1 MTLKVICTEGVL
13 IEEGLLNK
21 FTEAFKLISKEEDLD
36 DNASI
41 NIKIIKD
48 KEMLNLNNHFR
59 NKESS
64 TNVLSFTN
72 EDISKSITG
81 NLGDIAINYD
91 YILKESNEQN
101 KTFDDHMIHMLIH
114 GIYHILGFDHD
125 NDKVANVMEKKEVTL
140 LNKLNISNPYN

>member
-114 GIYHILGFDHD
+114 GIYHILVFEHD

>member
-114 GIYHILGFDHD
+114 GIYHILGFEHD

>member
-1 MTLKVICTEGVL
+1 MTLKVICTDGVV
-13 IEEGLLNK
+13 IEEDLLNK
-21 FTEAFKLISKEEDLD
+21 FTQAFKLISKEEDLD

-59 NKESS
+59 NKETS

-91 YILKESNEQN
+91 YILEESNEQN

-114 GIYHILGFDHD
+114 GIYHILGFEHD

>member
-1 MTLKVICTEGVL
+1 MTLKVICTEGVV
-13 IEEGLLNK
+13 IEEDLLNK
-21 FTEAFKLISKEEDLD
+21 FTQAFKLISKEEDLD

-91 YILKESNEQN
+91 YILEESNEQN

-140 LNKLNISNPYN
+140 LNKLIISNQ

>member
-1 MTLKVICTEGVL
+1 MTLNVICTEGVV
-13 IEEGLLNK
+13 IDEGLLNK

-59 NKESS
+59 NKETS

-91 YILKESNEQN
+91 YILEESNEQN

-114 GIYHILGFDHD
+114 GIYHILGFEHD

>member
-1 MTLKVICTEGVL
+1 MTLKVICTEGVV
-13 IEEGLLNK
+13 IEEDLLNK

-59 NKESS
+59 NKETS

-91 YILKESNEQN
+91 YILEESNEQN

-114 GIYHILGFDHD
+114 GIYHILGFDHED
-125 NDKVANVMEKKEVTL
+125 DKVAHIMERKEVTL
-140 LNKLNISNPYN
+140 LNKLNITDPYN

>member
-1 MTLKVICTEGVL
+1 MTLNVICTEGVV
-13 IEEGLLNK
+13 IDEGLLNK

-81 NLGDIAINYD
+81 NLGDVAINYD
-91 YILKESNEQN
+91 YILEESNEQN

-114 GIYHILGFDHD
+114 GIYHILGFEHD